1 MDPDV
6 MALFPENII
15 PKILN
20 HTESGV
26 TRRHYNLHAYRSEKR
41 AALETWARYLQTIL
55 ANKRSRTGSVVIPA
69 MISLV
74 RRRKSAS

>member
-1 MDPDV
+1 
-6 MALFPENII
+6 MADAGVPENMI

-41 AALETWARYLQTIL
+41 AALEAWARYLETIL
-55 ANKRSRTGSVVIPA
+55 ANKQSATGSVVPF
-69 MISLV
+69 
-74 RRRKSAS
+74 RR